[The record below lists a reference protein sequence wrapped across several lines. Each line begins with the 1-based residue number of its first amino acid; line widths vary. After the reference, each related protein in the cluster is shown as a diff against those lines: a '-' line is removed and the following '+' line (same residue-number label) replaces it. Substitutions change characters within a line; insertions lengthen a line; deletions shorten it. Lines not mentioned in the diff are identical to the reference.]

1 MIDVFRN
8 IKNRISREGFV
19 KNVFLLSSG
28 ASVNIALNIFLTPVV
43 TRIYSREDYG
53 FASLFLSIVNIAVLV
68 VTLMYPSAIVIP
80 KENEKAYALVKI
92 TFVLIAGSI
101 LIATLTYAAGIH
113 AYFYEGDL
121 SAYASWIFLIPV
133 AIIIVGFDQITASL
147 NVRDKEFK
155 LNAKSNI
162 LAGALNKGVTIG
174 SGFAFGSSQYG
185 IIGGFMISHFFSSL
199 IRVGHSFK
207 QAVQSSWN
215 FKKLK
220 ETAIQFI
227 NYPRYILPGDFI
239 NRFSRDSPLYFFT
252 AYYDMAL
259 VGSLAFAIS
268 MLTIPYNLIG
278 ASVSPVFIQKAGEL
292 RHQSPERLKE
302 FVTKLN
308 HSLFLAGILPFAII
322 VVFGGE
328 LFAFVFSKQWYEAG
342 VFAGLLSVYF
352 MFRLITSP
360 MSSIFRVLEKEKIT
374 LVFNIF
380 LFIGRIAVLFIAALF
395 FGSTG
400 IILSFSIFSAVAY
413 IILMILTF
421 RLVNLPWTTQL
432 LKYVALFYAVI
443 GVLWGAKYAVVKLIA
458 LA

>member
-1 MIDVFRN
+1 MKELFNTIRQ
-8 IKNRISREGFV
+8 RISKEGFV

-28 ASVNIALNIFLTPVV
+28 AMINIAINVFLTPIV
-43 TRIYSREDYG
+43 TRIYGKEDYG
-53 FASLFLSIVNIAVLV
+53 FASLFVSIVNIAVLV
-68 VTLMYPSAIVIP
+68 ITMMYPSAIVIP

-92 TFVLIAGSI
+92 TFLLVGGTVVFSL
-101 LIATLTYAAGIH
+101 LVYATGLHT
-113 AYFYEGDL
+113 YFYSQDVGGY
-121 SAYASWIFLIPV
+121 SSWFFLIPV
-133 AIIIVGFDQITASL
+133 ALIVIALDQTTASL

-162 LAGALNKGVTIG
+162 TAGVLNKGVTIG
-174 SGFAFGSSQYG
+174 SGLAIGSSQFG
-185 IIGGFMISHFFSSL
+185 IIGGFLISHFLASL
-199 IRVGHSFK
+199 MRIKNSFRE
-207 QAVQSSWN
+207 AVQSSWN
-215 FKKLK
+215 IKKLK
-220 ETAIQFI
+220 ETALEYI

-252 AYYDMAL
+252 AYYDMGL

-292 RHQSPERLKE
+292 RDHSFERLQE

-308 HSLFLAGILPFAII
+308 RSLFLLGIVPFAVI

-328 LFAFVFSKQWYEAG
+328 IFAFVFSDNWYEAG

-380 LFIGRIAVLFIAALF
+380 LFIGRIAVLYVASLF
-395 FGSTG
+395 FDAQG
-400 IILSFSIFSAVAY
+400 IVLAFSVFSAGAY
-413 IILMILTF
+413 IVLMILTF
-421 RLVNLPWTTQL
+421 RLVKLPWAGQL
-432 LKYVALFYAVI
+432 LKYIVLFYLVI
-443 GVLWGAKYAVVKLIA
+443 GVLWLLKYLMI
-458 LA
+458 

>member
-1 MIDVFRN
+1 MRELFQTL
-8 IKNRISREGFV
+8 KQRISKEGFV

-28 ASVNIALNIFLTPVV
+28 AMINIALNIFLTPIV
-43 TRIYSREDYG
+43 TRIYDREDYG
-53 FASLFLSIVNIAVLV
+53 FASLFVSIVNIAVLV

-80 KENEKAYALVKI
+80 KENEKAHALVKI
-92 TFVLIAGSI
+92 TFLLIGGSI
-101 LIATLTYAAGIH
+101 VFSLIVYATGLHT
-113 AYFYEGDL
+113 YFYPEDL
-121 SAYASWIFLIPV
+121 TAYSSWVFLIPV
-133 AIIIVGFDQITASL
+133 ALIVVALDQITASL

-162 LAGALNKGVTIG
+162 VAGVLNKGVTIG
-174 SGFAFGSSQYG
+174 SGLAVGSSQFG
-185 IIGGFMISHFFSSL
+185 IIGGFLISHFLSSVMR
-199 IRVGHSFK
+199 IGASFK
-207 QAVQSSWN
+207 EAIRSSWN
-215 FKKLK
+215 LKRLK

-252 AYYDMAL
+252 AYYDMGI

-292 RHQSPERLKE
+292 RDHSFERLQD

-308 HSLFLAGILPFAII
+308 RSLFLLGIAPFAIV

-328 LFAFVFSKQWYEAG
+328 IFAFVFSAEWYEAG

-360 MSSIFRVLEKEKIT
+360 MSSIFRVLEKERIT

-380 LFIGRIAVLFIAALF
+380 LFIGRIATLFIASWF
-395 FGSTG
+395 FDTYG
-400 IILSFSIFSAVAY
+400 IILAFSIFSAVAY
-413 IILMILTF
+413 IVLMILTF
-421 RLVNLPWTTQL
+421 RLVKLPWATQL
-432 LKYVALFYAVI
+432 LKYVAFFYLVI
-443 GVLWGAKYAVVKLIA
+443 GALWLIKYLVF
-458 LA
+458 

>member
-1 MIDVFRN
+1 MVDAFRN
-8 IKNRISREGFV
+8 IRDRISKEGFV

-28 ASVNIALNIFLTPVV
+28 AFINIALNIFLTPIV

-92 TFVLIAGSI
+92 TFVLIAGSTV
-101 LIATLTYAAGIH
+101 LALLTYATGIH
-113 AYFYEGDL
+113 AYFYSGDL
-121 SAYASWIFLIPV
+121 SAYASWVFLIPV
-133 AIIIVGFDQITASL
+133 AIIVVGFDQTTASL

-162 LAGALNKGVTIG
+162 VAGALNKGVTIG
-174 SGFAFGSSQYG
+174 SGLAIGSSQFG
-185 IIGGFMISHFFSSL
+185 IIAGFLISHFLSSAMR
-199 IRVGHSFK
+199 IGTSFK
-207 QAVQSSWN
+207 QAIRSSWN
-215 FKKLK
+215 LKKLK
-220 ETAIQFI
+220 ETAVQFI

-252 AYYDMAL
+252 LYYDMAL

-292 RHQSPERLKE
+292 RDQSPERLKE

-308 HSLFLAGILPFAII
+308 RSLFLTGILPFAIV

-328 LFAFVFSKQWYEAG
+328 LFAFVFSEQWYEAG
-342 VFAGLLSVYF
+342 VFAGFLSVYF

-360 MSSIFRVLEKEKIT
+360 MSSIFRVLEKERIT
-374 LVFNIF
+374 LVFNVF
-380 LFIGRIAVLFIAALF
+380 LFIGRIAVLFIASLF
-395 FGSTG
+395 FEATG
-400 IILSFSIFSAVAY
+400 IILAFSIFSAVAY
-413 IILMILTF
+413 ITLMILTF
-421 RLVNLPWTTQL
+421 RLVNLPWATQL
-432 LKYVALFYAVI
+432 FKYVVLFYAVI
-443 GVLWGAKYAVVKLIA
+443 GVLWGIKYLIA
-458 LA
+458 NLIT